1 MILKSGFQRKLQIS
15 GILILLG
22 LLIEL
27 VSLFRENN
35 PSSFVLF
42 LFFGGSLMGL
52 GILLFLYSLVAGKS
66 DDVK

>member
-1 MILKSGFQRKLQIS
+1 MILKTGFQRRLQIS

-27 VSLFRENN
+27 ISLFNENN

-42 LFFGGSLMGL
+42 MFLGGSLMGL
-52 GILLFLYSLVAGKS
+52 GILIFLYSLVTKKS
-66 DDVK
+66 